1 VRAPKGQ
8 GHPQFFETGL
18 DGQRWFSDFERGL
31 NEANIINGLGDFIGL
46 KQWGDKLDE
55 ALRIIRDKF
64 EAGCPI
70 LLQGC
75 SSLVSSQPDQPQERR
90 IRELLGPYGVHL
102 TPVKVTSRV
111 QEVTTNSSP
120 FCCVFRS
127 EDDTLLDPSLFEGVP
142 SAVSYGNRLISYD
155 PGVFPLIEASQSLH
169 FFVDQGDL
177 KHRGNLGQR
186 NAVAVIRRH
195 GRLCLVVI
203 TGNFLRD
210 RVEVIAG
217 ILPGW
222 ENNTQFADNL
232 IDGLTAHVG
241 ERRPSASAT
250 LYDLFR
256 ELETLLGKLI
266 QTVLGSNSPIG
277 DFRDLIPES
286 VQKKLNGL
294 DGFDYSRATYI
305 DLVVILRDHIGKF
318 DSYFAQP
325 AKDILRLLFE
335 INSGQRVNLAHPHR
349 AAQLGVKFAG
359 DDVEILTRALD
370 LVREAYLAASS
381 SRNTP

>member
-102 TPVKVTSRV
+102 TPVKVASRV

-155 PGVFPLIEASQSLH
+155 PGVFPLIGMPAMTSTRS
-169 FFVDQGDL
+169 
-177 KHRGNLGQR
+177 
-186 NAVAVIRRH
+186 RRKFP
-195 GRLCLVVI
+195 VI
-203 TGNFLRD
+203 TD
-210 RVEVIAG
+210 QTQSAVTPDY
-217 ILPGW
+217 LPGW

-335 INSGQRVNLAHPHR
+335 INSGPRVNLVHPHR